1 MRTVRDV
8 EAYLESLGRSF
19 EAVPGKD
26 GTFLLRSRDNRA
38 PIALR
43 VDPPLVIARLAVG
56 AIPEGDSTVL
66 LKALLEMNASALVHT
81 SFGLEGSQIVLSA
94 ALELANLDLNE
105 LEAVLDEID
114 MTLAQE
120 LPKLHKML

>member
-1 MRTVRDV
+1 
-8 EAYLESLGRSF
+8 
-19 EAVPGKD
+19 
-26 GTFLLRSRDNRA
+26 
-38 PIALR
+38 
-43 VDPPLVIARLAVG
+43 
-56 AIPEGDSTVL
+56 
-66 LKALLEMNASALVHT
+66 MNATSLVHT

>member
-19 EAVPGKD
+19 EAVNGKE
-26 GTFLLRSRDNRA
+26 GTFLLRSRDKRA

-56 AIPEGDSTVL
+56 EIPAGDSTGL
-66 LKALLEMNASALVHT
+66 LKALLEMNATSLVHT